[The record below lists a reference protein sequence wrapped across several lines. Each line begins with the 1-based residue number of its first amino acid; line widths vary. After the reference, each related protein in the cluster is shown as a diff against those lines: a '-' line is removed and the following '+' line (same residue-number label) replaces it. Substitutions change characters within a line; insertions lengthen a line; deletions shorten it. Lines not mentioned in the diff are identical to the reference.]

1 VNKRT
6 NIPLARSTGGGLAS
20 VGLVISPYAKRG
32 YVDHQTLSFD
42 AHLKFVEG
50 FRVVWGR
57 DMVAQR
63 EP

>member
-1 VNKRT
+1 
-6 NIPLARSTGGGLAS
+6 
-20 VGLVISPYAKRG
+20 VISPYAKRG